1 MQPMRSLW
9 MIILI
14 GVMAAIGFVDDIRP
28 RPQQTQVWEPQPRVV
43 VPADVSVSPP
53 SDAIFLFDGTS
64 LDLWEAHDGSSAE
77 WDLGDGY
84 MTVKPGAG
92 DIKTRQH
99 FSDIQL
105 YLEFRTPEVIIGEG
119 QGRGN
124 SGIFLQDRYE
134 VQILDNWDNLTYS
147 NGMAGSI
154 YKQHIP
160 LANPAKRP
168 GAWQTCQIFYTS
180 PVFSEDGEVK
190 EPARITVILNGI
202 LVQNNV
208 EIFGKTVN
216 RDAPVYEKHGPAGIR
231 LQDHRDLVSF
241 RNIWVRELD
250 QDIRFTDGIGLG
262 SK

>member
-1 MQPMRSLW
+1 MFYLKMLL
-9 MIILI
+9 IISTMTVSCNGNDERHAPEKTEI
-14 GVMAAIGFVDDIRP
+14 
-28 RPQQTQVWEPQPRVV
+28 WEPQPPVV
-43 VPADVSVSPP
+43 EPVEVYGVPPN
-53 SDAIFLFDGTS
+53 DAIILFDGTS
-64 LDLWEAHDGSSAE
+64 LDLWESRDGSNPG

-134 VQILDNWDNLTYS
+134 VQILDNWDNPTYS
-147 NGMAGSI
+147 NGMSGSI

-202 LVQNNV
+202 LIQNNV
-208 EIFGKTVN
+208 EIFGKTTH
-216 RDAPVYEKHGPAGIR
+216 RGAPIYDKHGPASIR

-250 QDIRFTDGIGLG
+250 QEIRFAQGFRRE